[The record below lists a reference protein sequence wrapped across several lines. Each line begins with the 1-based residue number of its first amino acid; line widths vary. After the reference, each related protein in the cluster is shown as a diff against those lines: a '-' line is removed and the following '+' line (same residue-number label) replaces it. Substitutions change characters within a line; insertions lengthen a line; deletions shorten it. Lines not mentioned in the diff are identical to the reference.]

1 MSNLQKTAR
10 DHLQAC
16 KSDFQLRCQHP
27 DPKAKKDAGRI
38 VHQMNESF
46 GPDHKALEGF
56 DEYENP

>member
-16 KSDFQLRCQHP
+16 RSDFQFRCSHP
-27 DPKAKKDAGRI
+27 GPNAKRGASRI
-38 VHQMNESF
+38 VHHMNETF

-56 DEYENP
+56 DEYE